1 MVLLKLLLYGWVLL
15 NGGSDAAARIGE
27 SATSRVLE
35 KEVTVVASLDEVWHA
50 WTTVEGLATFF
61 SKQSRVELRA
71 GGAYD
76 MFLNLEPD
84 HNGKRG
90 SEGCK
95 VLSYLPKEM
104 LSFEWTFP
112 PSIPSLR
119 DSGAKTHVVLRFDSI
134 GERRVR
140 VRFAQLGWQEGEDW
154 DAGYAYFDK
163 AWDGVLK
170 KLQVRFQKSGSTT
183 ASAESVQQSPDNR
196 IGGKVDFSILV
207 RAEPER
213 VYDALATGDGLDAWF
228 TTGASVDARPGGSI
242 HFRWKDWGLKNYT
255 GSNDG
260 PVLEAA
266 RPKRFVFQWRVD
278 SASYRTTVEIDFEPV
293 EGGTIV
299 RLIEY
304 GYEDSPAGRRDFL
317 ARVSGWAHVLTLM
330 KFYLEHGVKY

>member
-1 MVLLKLLLYGWVLL
+1 MMLLKLVLYGWVVF
-15 NGGSDAAARIGE
+15 NAGSDDASRVAE
-27 SATSRVLE
+27 SVTGLVLE
-35 KEVTVVASLDEVWHA
+35 KEVTVAASLDEVWHA
-50 WTTVEGLATFF
+50 WTTAEGLATFF
-61 SKQSRVELRA
+61 SKQSRVELRV
-71 GGAYD
+71 GGDYD
-76 MFLNLEPD
+76 MFLNIEPD

-112 PSIPSLR
+112 PSIPTLR
-119 DSGAKTHVVLRFDSI
+119 DRDAKTHVVLRFDPI

-140 VRFAQLGWQEGEDW
+140 VRFSQLGWQAGEDW

-170 KLQVRFQKSGSTT
+170 KLENRFEKVGSTA
-183 ASAESVQQSPDNR
+183 ASAGRVQETPENR
-196 IGGKVDFSILV
+196 IRDRVDFSILV
-207 RAEPER
+207 RAEPQR
-213 VYDALATGDGLDAWF
+213 VYDALATGEGLDAWF
-228 TTGASVDARPGGSI
+228 TTGASVDARPGGRI
-242 HFRWKDWGLKNYT
+242 QFRWKDWGLKNYT

-278 SASYRTTVEIDFEPV
+278 SAPYRTTVEIDFEPV
-293 EGGTIV
+293 DDGTIV

-304 GYEDSPAGRRDFL
+304 GYEKSPVGRRDFL

-330 KFYLEHGVKY
+330 KFYLEHGARY

>member
-1 MVLLKLLLYGWVLL
+1 MMLLKLLLYGSVLL
-15 NGGSDAAARIGE
+15 DAGADDATRIVE
-27 SATSRVLE
+27 SATGRVLE
-35 KEVTVVASLDEVWHA
+35 KEVTVAASLGEVWHA
-50 WTTVEGLATFF
+50 WTTVEGLASFF
-61 SKQSRVELRA
+61 SKESKVELRV

-76 MFLNLEPD
+76 MFLNIEPD
-84 HNGKRG
+84 HHGKRG

-112 PSIPSLR
+112 PTIPSLR
-119 DSGAKTHVVLRFDSI
+119 DNDAKTHVVLRFDPI

-140 VRFAQLGWQEGEDW
+140 VRFAQLGWRKGENW

-170 KLQVRFQKSGSTT
+170 KLADRFEKAGSTT
-183 ASAESVQQSPDNR
+183 ANAGRVQEKPENR
-196 IGGKVDFSILV
+196 IRDRVDFSILI
-207 RAEPER
+207 RAEPGR
-213 VYDALATGDGLDAWF
+213 VYDALATAEGLDAWF
-228 TTGASVDARPGGSI
+228 TTGASVDARPDGRI
-242 HFRWKDWGLKNYT
+242 QFRWKDWGLKNYT

-278 SASYRTTVEIDFEPV
+278 SAPYRTTVEIDFEPV
-293 EGGTIV
+293 DDGTIV

-304 GYEDSPAGRRDFL
+304 GYEENPAGRRDFL